1 MNKFQDISNANDVK
15 EVDLNLC
22 LMLQEYLSLQAKKKE
37 IEDKLKEYKAVLFP
51 ELDGYK
57 KVRYKGMD
65 ICKIVYISKKDID
78 VKALKEKYPEIAKQV
93 EKTVSY
99 FYLKKV

>member
-15 EVDLNLC
+15 EADLNLYSI
-22 LMLQEYLSLQAKKKE
+22 LQEYLSLQAKKKE
-37 IEDKLKEYKAVLFP
+37 IEDKLKEFKAVLFP

-57 KVRYKGMD
+57 KVRYEGRD

-99 FYLKKV
+99 FYLRKI

>member
-1 MNKFQDISNANDVK
+1 MNKFQDISNANDVKGVMNKFQDISNANDVK
-15 EVDLNLC
+15 EVDLNLYS
-22 LMLQEYLSLQAKKKE
+22 MLQKYLSL
-37 IEDKLKEYKAVLFP
+37 
-51 ELDGYK
+51 LDGYK
-57 KVRYKGMD
+57 KVRYEGKD

-99 FYLKKV
+99 FYLRKL